1 VWGLEMRGAA
11 PRQSQ
16 LATDSCR
23 CDWHVGR
30 GGAGSEAEA
39 NSVGGAGRL
48 AVARPAAPT
57 AQHAQ
62 WQVVALSAAARARMS

>member
-1 VWGLEMRGAA
+1 MWAE
-11 PRQSQ
+11 
-16 LATDSCR
+16 
-23 CDWHVGR
+23 VGQALKR
-30 GGAGSEAEA
+30 KA

-48 AVARPAAPT
+48 AAARPAAPT